1 MQDCVSV
8 RSKVSRYVSAIPSE
22 CPCCHRDT
30 ETSSHLFIDCEIT
43 KRLWFALDSNIA
55 GNIGNMNMQE
65 WITSWFQPTGNQ
77 REVQVNLITF
87 VGFAIWQIWNL
98 RCNVVFNNAQV
109 QVNNLVSQVNNDV
122 NEWNANSMRILAG
135 RNNTGQSR
143 IVTPWSLPVNGFQKL
158 NFDAAFLKDSRY
170 MGIGLIA
177 FNDAG
182 IRRGAQSIHGI
193 ANDEEQ
199 AEALAALAAIKW
211 AKAEAVQ
218 NLHLDGDCLNV
229 VNAING
235 SLGSVKWTNNNVI
248 QDCRF
253 LLGTFASW
261 RCNFMHKE
269 SNEVANSL
277 ARRARNSRQDKSW
290 VSTLLVWL
298 KSVAIDELNV
308 ELS

>member
-22 CPCCHRDT
+22 CPFCHRDT

-98 RCNVVFNNAQV
+98 RCNVVLNNAQV

-143 IVTPWSLPVNGFQKL
+143 IVTPWSLPVNGFQ
-158 NFDAAFLKDSRY
+158 NSE
-170 MGIGLIA
+170 
-177 FNDAG
+177 
-182 IRRGAQSIHGI
+182 SIHGI

-218 NLHLDGDCLNV
+218 NLHLEGDCLNV

-248 QDCRF
+248 QDCRK
-253 LLGTFASW
+253 LLEGFTNWKCTFV
-261 RCNFMHKE
+261 HTE
-269 SNEVANSL
+269 SNEVANNL
-277 ARRARNSRQDKSW
+277 AKKARNLRTSETCNS
-290 VSTLLVWL
+290 VLPLWL
-298 KSVAIDELNV
+298 KSLIRDKLNV
-308 ELS
+308 NLD